1 MKTGATNNVNCLSKT
16 KNNRQLG
23 SHLDSCGVKNRLQR
37 DFGPQSG
44 PWATIPV
51 IEIDQD
57 IKEIRRFMQLITA
70 INHMGINPDP
80 NVSMASDAGVSTD
93 VSTGDV
99 SMPRQLDLFLAQ
111 GSSGGTD

>member
-1 MKTGATNNVNCLSKT
+1 MDAVTHTILAIIVIAAAWYGG
-16 KNNRQLG
+16 R
-23 SHLDSCGVKNRLQR
+23 
-37 DFGPQSG
+37 
-44 PWATIPV
+44 WALIREARSAFP
-51 IEIDQD
+51 EHDQD

-70 INHMGINPDP
+70 INHMGINPDQ
-80 NVSMASDAGVSTD
+80 NISMASDEG

>member
-1 MKTGATNNVNCLSKT
+1 MDAITHTILAIIVIAAAWYGG
-16 KNNRQLG
+16 R
-23 SHLDSCGVKNRLQR
+23 
-37 DFGPQSG
+37 
-44 PWATIPV
+44 WALIREARSAFP
-51 IEIDQD
+51 EHDQD

-80 NVSMASDAGVSTD
+80 NVSMASDAGVSTG
-93 VSTGDV
+93 VSTDV

>member
-1 MKTGATNNVNCLSKT
+1 MDAITHTILAIIVIAAAWYGG
-16 KNNRQLG
+16 R
-23 SHLDSCGVKNRLQR
+23 
-37 DFGPQSG
+37 
-44 PWATIPV
+44 WALIREARTAFP
-51 IEIDQD
+51 EHDQD

-70 INHMGINPDP
+70 INHMGINPDQ
-80 NVSMASDAGVSTD
+80 NISMASDEG

>member
-1 MKTGATNNVNCLSKT
+1 MDAITHTILAIIVIAAAWYGG
-16 KNNRQLG
+16 R
-23 SHLDSCGVKNRLQR
+23 
-37 DFGPQSG
+37 
-44 PWATIPV
+44 WALIREARSAFP
-51 IEIDQD
+51 EHDQD

-70 INHMGINPDP
+70 INHMGINPDQ
-80 NVSMASDAGVSTD
+80 NISMASDEG

>member
-1 MKTGATNNVNCLSKT
+1 MDAVTHTILAIIVIAVAWYGG
-16 KNNRQLG
+16 R
-23 SHLDSCGVKNRLQR
+23 
-37 DFGPQSG
+37 
-44 PWATIPV
+44 WALIREARTAFP
-51 IEIDQD
+51 EHDQD
-57 IKEIRRFMQLITA
+57 IREIRRFMQLITA
-70 INHMGINPDP
+70 INHMGITPDP

>member
-1 MKTGATNNVNCLSKT
+1 MDAVTHTILAIIVIAVAWYGG
-16 KNNRQLG
+16 R
-23 SHLDSCGVKNRLQR
+23 
-37 DFGPQSG
+37 
-44 PWATIPV
+44 WALIREARTAFP
-51 IEIDQD
+51 EHDQD

-70 INHMGINPDP
+70 INHMGINPDQ
-80 NVSMASDAGVSTD
+80 NISMASDEG

>member
-1 MKTGATNNVNCLSKT
+1 MDAVTHTILAIIVIAAAWYGG
-16 KNNRQLG
+16 R
-23 SHLDSCGVKNRLQR
+23 
-37 DFGPQSG
+37 
-44 PWATIPV
+44 WALIREARSAFP
-51 IEIDQD
+51 EHDQD

-70 INHMGINPDP
+70 INHMGINPDQ
-80 NVSMASDAGVSTD
+80 NISMASDAD

>member
-1 MKTGATNNVNCLSKT
+1 MDAITHTILAIIVIAAAWYGG
-16 KNNRQLG
+16 R
-23 SHLDSCGVKNRLQR
+23 
-37 DFGPQSG
+37 
-44 PWATIPV
+44 WALIREARSAFP
-51 IEIDQD
+51 EHDQD

-70 INHMGINPDP
+70 INHMGINPDQ
-80 NVSMASDAGVSTD
+80 NISMASEEG